1 MTERGEQQ
9 SARISALDELRATND
24 VLSVS
29 DKAWEHEDEIERF
42 QTAVIQSSA
51 AVVDDSYLE
60 GRVGTRAT
68 SEGAKRVWA
77 AQRRFEVAKKAN
89 QRVKASSDK
98 ILKGV
103 KMTLEETRSTGKE
116 KISAMKQRHDMVI
129 GVLQKKLNAAD
140 ARVIEGKSTMKML
153 RQERVTRPAQA
164 EAEGQADIKEA
175 EGRQDLAF
183 AAVEAATDRSAISD
197 QRVNANKSAAEISV
211 AKLDNTTGMKAL
223 ELKQN
228 TSIVVTVVEFNISVF
243 RNSTANQTAEKEV
256 RPCLLSDCL
265 TVTLLLLL

>member
-1 MTERGEQQ
+1 M
-9 SARISALDELRATND
+9 
-24 VLSVS
+24 
-29 DKAWEHEDEIERF
+29 
-42 QTAVIQSSA
+42 
-51 AVVDDSYLE
+51 
-60 GRVGTRAT
+60 
-68 SEGAKRVWA
+68 
-77 AQRRFEVAKKAN
+77 
-89 QRVKASSDK
+89 
-98 ILKGV
+98 
-103 KMTLEETRSTGKE
+103 
-116 KISAMKQRHDMVI
+116 
-129 GVLQKKLNAAD
+129 
-140 ARVIEGKSTMKML
+140 
-153 RQERVTRPAQA
+153 TRPAQA
-164 EAEGQADIKEA
+164 EADGQADIKEA